1 MITLYLDIDGTLI
14 NTNERYD
21 CNYPIARCCFDFLQF
36 ATTNFNCK
44 WLSFHTRGGRGCR
57 VYDVFEEALGGK
69 KLSSEWKM
77 ILDRI
82 EPAFWIRKKTDGVN
96 FKQDFII
103 IDDDCDPVDMNVLL
117 QNNSLDCL
125 IPVYI
130 NTMPFDLL
138 RVKLILEEILEGHE
152 NQANRKWRFADK

>member
-1 MITLYLDIDGTLI
+1 MAMITLYLDIDGTLI
-14 NTNERYD
+14 NTHERYD
-21 CNYPIARCCFDFLQF
+21 CNFPIARCCFDFLQF
-36 ATTNFNCK
+36 ATENFNCK

-69 KLSSEWKM
+69 ELSTDWKI

-82 EPAFWIRKKTDGVN
+82 EPAFWINKKTDGVD

-103 IDDDCDPVDMNVLL
+103 VDDDCDPVDCYVLQ
-117 QNNSLDCL
+117 QNNALDCL

-130 NTMPFDLL
+130 NSMPFDLL
-138 RVKLILEEILEGHE
+138 RVKAVLEELLECRE
-152 NQANRKWRFADK
+152 NQANHK